1 VEEIERFIKSE
12 RSVLVYFS
20 EANVPIDHDPEQL
33 RAVKQYR
40 ESLKDRVAY
49 WTFIDSGHL
58 YKLVNSHLSL
68 EMNELVTRTAGQS
81 TIVQPE
87 EIGALLEPIIELTGE
102 CPHQMLQ
109 LSAAETGSVWIQA
122 IEYLTH
128 EGIFQGRE
136 AFGRYM
142 PGSQVSM
149 ALNQERLLQ
158 IYNLKPRSSSEN
170 VPVTLKVEYQASSNH
185 IRKLYISGL
194 MIPSLSLEN
203 GSGRPKMYMNVVL
216 TGDDLNRKTG
226 NLYWLGSDL
235 MWTWMYA
242 NAGNLPRLNH
252 GLSKAV
258 HHATA
263 LGLRDPILS
272 RLKALEAA
280 NARKQ
285 NISAA
290 DKILLIDELD
300 EIISQIGKLAEYDQP
315 DFKADPEKET

>member
-1 VEEIERFIKSE
+1 
-12 RSVLVYFS
+12 
-20 EANVPIDHDPEQL
+20 
-33 RAVKQYR
+33 
-40 ESLKDRVAY
+40 
-49 WTFIDSGHL
+49 
-58 YKLVNSHLSL
+58 
-68 EMNELVTRTAGQS
+68 
-81 TIVQPE
+81 
-87 EIGALLEPIIELTGE
+87 
-102 CPHQMLQ
+102 
-109 LSAAETGSVWIQA
+109 
-122 IEYLTH
+122 
-128 EGIFQGRE
+128 
-136 AFGRYM
+136 
-142 PGSQVSM
+142 
-149 ALNQERLLQ
+149 
-158 IYNLKPRSSSEN
+158 
-170 VPVTLKVEYQASSNH
+170 
-185 IRKLYISGL
+185 

-300 EIISQIGKLAEYDQP
+300 EIISQIGKLAEYNQP